1 MTRIRRALAL
11 AGAGVVTAGVGLAV
25 TELGPA
31 VAAVG
36 PARRHLAPTF
46 SGVGNRRH
54 VALTFD
60 DGPDPRST
68 PVFLAVLREWRVR
81 ATFFLLGESVAR
93 WPTLGRELA
102 EAGHEVGVHGWD
114 HRCLARRAPTA
125 IRTEL
130 ARARDVIADRTGSAP
145 RWYRPAY
152 GVATRTA
159 LREARRLDLTPVLWT
174 HWGRD
179 WTGDASADSVFRTVT
194 RGLSGG
200 ATVLLHD
207 SPAGQA
213 APDAWRA
220 TLTGLPRLLEHCKDR
235 GWDMGPLGEH
245 GIAGTPLGLPREVP
259 AWPTR

>member
-1 MTRIRRALAL
+1 MRSALARTGAGL
-11 AGAGVVTAGVGLAV
+11 VAAGAGLAAV
-25 TELGPA
+25 QLAPA

-36 PARRHLAPTF
+36 PVRRHLAPAL
-46 SGVGNRRH
+46 SGFGDRRH

-68 PVFLAVLREWRVR
+68 PAFLAVLREWRVR

-93 WPTLGRELA
+93 WPALGRELA
-102 EAGHEVGVHGWD
+102 DAGHEVGVHGWD
-114 HRCLARRAPTA
+114 HRCLARRGP
-125 IRTEL
+125 RTTRTDL
-130 ARARDVIADRTGSAP
+130 ARAHAVIADRTGAVP
-145 RWYRPAY
+145 HWYRPAY
-152 GVATRTA
+152 GVATLPA

-179 WTGDASADSVFRTVT
+179 WTGHASAESVFRTAT
-194 RGLSGG
+194 GNLFGG

-207 SPAGQA
+207 CPGGQA

-220 TLTGLPRLLEHCKDR
+220 TLGALPRLLEHCAER
-235 GWDMGPLGEH
+235 GLLVGPLGEH
-245 GIAGTPLGLPREVP
+245 DLAAARTGEVP